1 VTAPVLTVGRPTGG
15 GASAP
20 LRNKMSTGG
29 GPSELAPTRFQA
41 PSIESSSSPAPKIT
55 FGD

>member
-1 VTAPVLTVGRPTGG
+1 MTAPVLTVGRPTGG